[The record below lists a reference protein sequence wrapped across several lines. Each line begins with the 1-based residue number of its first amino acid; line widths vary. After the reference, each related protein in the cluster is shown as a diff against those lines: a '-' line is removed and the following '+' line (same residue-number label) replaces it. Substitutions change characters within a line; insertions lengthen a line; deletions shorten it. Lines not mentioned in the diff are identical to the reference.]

1 MKTKASDNP
10 GLGLETPAVNV
21 GTTPPPRDVVTPA
34 PASSLVKA
42 AEPPRSVP
50 TVRADENGNISPSQ
64 LIMAALDRGIP
75 AESLEKLV
83 ALQERMEDRNARK
96 EFARALAKF
105 KTECPVITK
114 SRHVAIEG
122 RSSSYG
128 YDYAPLEEAYPVME
142 PFLESNGFTVK
153 WDRTVDGKGML
164 TSVCTLRHEGGHSDS
179 SSFTLP
185 TESSNPGMSVQHKYS
200 GAATFADRKSLFA
213 VLGIVAEKEEA
224 AAAREVDPT
233 PVSEDQFT
241 DLQDRMDERLK
252 GKPAVKAAEW
262 RKKFLAHFGVE
273 TLAKLRAVDYQA
285 AIVALEAPAKEVRS

>member
-1 MKTKASDNP
+1 MTTTKNP
-10 GLGLETPAVNV
+10 PAGSGAPQLPLEA
-21 GTTPPPRDVVTPA
+21 PPSAGGVMVQTPRDRA
-34 PASSLVKA
+34 
-42 AEPPRSVP
+42 VP
-50 TVRADENGNISPSQ
+50 TIQADENGNISPSQ

-75 AESLEKLV
+75 PESMVVLV
-83 ALQERMEDRNARK
+83 GLQERMEDRNARK

-105 KTECPVITK
+105 KAECPVITK
-114 SRHVAIEG
+114 SKHVAIEG
-122 RSSSYG
+122 RSSSFG
-128 YDYAPLEEAYPVME
+128 FDYAPLEEALPIME
-142 PFLESNGFTVK
+142 PFLEANGFTVK

-164 TSVCTLRHEGGHSDS
+164 TSVCTLRHVGGHSDS

-213 VLGIVAEKEEA
+213 VLGIVAEKEGA

-233 PVSEDQFT
+233 PVNDDQLL
-241 DLQDRMDERLK
+241 DLEERMAARLK

-262 RKKFLAHFGVE
+262 RNKFLAHFGVE

-285 AIVALEAPAKEVRS
+285 ALEALQPPTQARS